1 MQTSKLGIGY
11 NIKEHTL
18 ERGLTTLKKIQTA
31 FIAIITLF
39 LFTPIAQ
46 ASTLDDVKFFVE
58 TYYYGDVPKN
68 LNTMKN
74 VDEIVNSLDEYSR
87 YMSAGEYRTYLS
99 AVAVDEHQPSSIPNV
114 AATTST
120 KSPATPEHPIT
131 SSMLYGNIGYI
142 KIATFSADLGK
153 QVEAHWTKLKKNG
166 ATGLI
171 VDLRYNGGGYVDSAE
186 QLLGF
191 YQGVTNAYYLSTREG
206 NKMIKPIPTKTKFPK
221 QSYVLVNRYSAS
233 ASEIVAASLIDQQA
247 ATIVGETTKGKGSV
261 QSFFEFDDGSAL
273 KLTIGHFKGPGG
285 TLVHKKGIQPSIK
298 TESNKELLNIHQR
311 LLNESFSNKHY
322 KKIDNLD
329 NVPTTKKMTIQ
340 FTQPMNFT
348 NAQTSNNIEPVKVG
362 GVAVPITI
370 NQKANNTIE
379 IVPNKN
385 LQPGASYEL
394 IIHPGLKNTN
404 GRTVKQ
410 GTYVPITVKS
420 AS

>member
-1 MQTSKLGIGY
+1 M
-11 NIKEHTL
+11 
-18 ERGLTTLKKIQTA
+18 KKIQTA
-31 FIAIITLF
+31 LIVIITLF

-46 ASTLDDVKFFVE
+46 ASTLDDVKFFVQ
-58 TYYYGDVPKN
+58 TYYYGDVPEN
-68 LNTMKN
+68 LTNMKN

-87 YMSAGEYRTYLS
+87 FLSAKEYRTYLS
-99 AVAVDEHQPSSIPNV
+99 AVAVDEYQPSSLPNV
-114 AATTST
+114 AATTPT
-120 KSPATPEHPIT
+120 KSPPAIIEHPIT

-153 QVEAHWTKLKKNG
+153 QVESHWTKLKKNG

-171 VDLRYNGGGYVDSAE
+171 IDLRYNGGGYVDSAE

-247 ATIVGETTKGKGSV
+247 GTIVGEKTKGKGSV

-273 KLTIGHFKGPGG
+273 KLTIGHFTGPKGTP
-285 TLVHKKGIQPSIK
+285 VHKKGIQPTIK
-298 TESNKELLNIHQR
+298 TEANKELLDIHQR
-311 LLNESFSNKHY
+311 LLNASFSNKRY
-322 KKIDNLD
+322 KKIGNLD
-329 NVPTTKKMTIQ
+329 NVPTTKKMTVE

-348 NAQTSNNIEPVKVG
+348 NVQTSHTIELVKVG

-370 NQKANNTIE
+370 NQKAENTIE
-379 IVPNKN
+379 VIPNKN

-410 GTYVPITVKS
+410 GTHIPITVKS

>member
-1 MQTSKLGIGY
+1 M
-11 NIKEHTL
+11 
-18 ERGLTTLKKIQTA
+18 KKIQTA
-31 FIAIITLF
+31 CIAIITLF

-58 TYYYGDVPKN
+58 TYYYGDIPKN

-87 YMSAGEYRTYLS
+87 YMSASEYRTYLS
-99 AVAVDEHQPSSIPNV
+99 AVAMDEYQPTPNV
-114 AATTST
+114 AKTPT
-120 KSPATPEHPIT
+120 KSPPAPEHPIT
-131 SSMLYGNIGYI
+131 SSMLYGNTGYI
-142 KIATFSADLGK
+142 KITTFSADLGK
-153 QVEAHWTKLKKNG
+153 QVEAHWTKLKKAG

-171 VDLRYNGGGYVDSAE
+171 IDLRYNGGGYVDSAE

-191 YQGVTNAYYLSTREG
+191 YQGVSDAYYLKTREG

-261 QSFFEFDDGSAL
+261 QSFFEFNDGSAL
-273 KLTIGHFKGPGG
+273 KLTIGHFTGPKG

-298 TESNKELLNIHQR
+298 TDSDKELTGIHQR

-329 NVPTTKKMTIQ
+329 NVPTTKKMTVQ
-340 FTQPMNFT
+340 FTQPMNF
-348 NAQTSNNIEPVKVG
+348 NDAQTSHSIELVKVG
-362 GVAVPITI
+362 SVAVPITFK
-370 NQKANNTIE
+370 QKANNLIE
-379 IVPNKN
+379 IIPNKN
-385 LQPGASYEL
+385 LQPGGSYEL

-410 GTYVPITVKS
+410 GTHVPITVKS

>member
-1 MQTSKLGIGY
+1 M
-11 NIKEHTL
+11 
-18 ERGLTTLKKIQTA
+18 KKIQTA

-120 KSPATPEHPIT
+120 KSPAAPEHPIT

-261 QSFFEFDDGSAL
+261 QSFFEFNDGSAL

-298 TESNKELLNIHQR
+298 TESNKELIDIHQR

-340 FTQPMNFT
+340 FTQPMNFN
-348 NAQTSNNIEPVKVG
+348 NAQTSNNIELVKVG

>member
-11 NIKEHTL
+11 NIKEHTR

-99 AVAVDEHQPSSIPNV
+99 AVAVDEHQPSSIQNV
-114 AATTST
+114 AATTPT
-120 KSPATPEHPIT
+120 KSPAKPEHPIT

-261 QSFFEFDDGSAL
+261 QSFFEFNDGSAL

-285 TLVHKKGIQPSIK
+285 TLVHKKGIQPTIK
-298 TESNKELLNIHQR
+298 TESNKELLDLHQR
-311 LLNESFSNKHY
+311 LLNGTFSNKHY
-322 KKIDNLD
+322 KKIDNLA

-340 FTQPMNFT
+340 FTQPMNF
-348 NAQTSNNIEPVKVG
+348 NNVQTSNNIELVKVG
-362 GVAVPITI
+362 GVAVPINI

-379 IVPNKN
+379 IVPNKK

-410 GTYVPITVKS
+410 GTYVPITVKN